1 MQVAD
6 LELKG
11 HTFVK
16 GGGGGGDA
24 LHISFSEP
32 QLWGAN
38 FWSSNPHL
46 PTSTAGMLDNI
57 ILENGSGGYIVVSGS
72 FSMSK

>member
-6 LELKG
+6 LELKA

-16 GGGGGGDA
+16 GGRGRGRRSP
-24 LHISFSEP
+24 ISFSEP

>member
-1 MQVAD
+1 MQVAG

-16 GGGGGGDA
+16 GGGGRRSP
-24 LHISFSEP
+24 ISFSEP

>member
-11 HTFVK
+11 HTLVK
-16 GGGGGGDA
+16 GGGGGRRTP
-24 LHISFSEP
+24 ISFSEP